1 MTDLIAFRLAGH
13 EDLKA
18 IVALLTHD
26 PLGQTREDPAAEWDK
41 YETAFNAIDADPNNQ
56 LVIAV
61 RGQEVMGCLQLT
73 FIPGLTYTGG
83 TRAQIEGV
91 RIAEAA
97 RGSGLGRQLIEQAV
111 AIAQDKGC
119 VLVQLT
125 SDKRRPEAIAF
136 YEALEFQAS
145 HEGFKRWF

>member
-1 MTDLIAFRLAGH
+1 MTNRIAFRPAGRQ
-13 EDLKA
+13 DLKA

-26 PLGQTREDPAAEWDK
+26 PLGQTREDPAAQWDK
-41 YETAFNAIDADPNNQ
+41 YETAFDAIASDPNNQ
-56 LVIAV
+56 LLIAV
-61 RGQEVMGCLQLT
+61 RGPEVMGCLQLT

-97 RGSGLGRQLIEQAV
+97 RASGLGRQLIERAV
-111 AIAQDKGC
+111 TLAQEKGC

-136 YEALEFQAS
+136 YEALDFSAS

>member
-1 MTDLIAFRLAGH
+1 MTDPIAFRPAGR

-18 IVALLTHD
+18 VVALLTHD

-41 YETAFNAIDADPNNQ
+41 YATAFDAIDADPNNQ
-56 LVIAV
+56 LLIAV
-61 RGQEVMGCLQLT
+61 NGAEVMGCLQLT

-91 RIAEAA
+91 RVAEAA

-111 AIAQDKGC
+111 AIAKDKGC

-136 YEALEFQAS
+136 YEALDFQPS

>member
-1 MTDLIAFRLAGH
+1 MTDPIAFRPAVR

-26 PLGQTREDPAAEWDK
+26 PLGQTREDPAAEWSQ
-41 YETAFNAIDADPNNQ
+41 YEAAFDAINADPNNE
-56 LVIAV
+56 LLIAV
-61 RGQEVMGCLQLT
+61 RGSEVMGCLQLT

-97 RGSGLGRQLIEQAV
+97 RGLGLGRQLVEHAV
-111 AIAQDKGC
+111 SLAQDRGC

-136 YEALEFQAS
+136 YEALDFQAS

>member
-1 MTDLIAFRLAGH
+1 MTDLIAFRPARHG
-13 EDLKA
+13 DLKA

-56 LVIAV
+56 LLLAV
-61 RGQEVMGCLQLT
+61 RGHDVIGCLQLT

-111 AIAQDKGC
+111 AIARDKGC

-136 YEALEFQAS
+136 YEALDFSAS